1 MPLVNPRVFALAVPV
16 ALLAEPALAHHM
28 MGGALPQT
36 VAQGLLSGLG
46 HPIIGVDHL
55 VAIIG
60 VGIIAATISRGFTPT
75 IARGFA
81 PAISGF
87 ASAILGFAPALAFS
101 AAMIGGVALHLAR
114 AYLPAA
120 ELLVGLSTVAVG
132 LSIVASS
139 TLGVVSAG
147 GLFAMAGLVHG
158 YALGESI
165 VGAEPTPLGAY
176 LVGLLVVQSLLAGG
190 AFALTRAVTGKET
203 ALRRVAIVA
212 SGALI
217 AVVGGSAIAS
227 APGVIG

>member
-1 MPLVNPRVFALAVPV
+1 MALVNPRAFVLAVPV

-55 VAIIG
+55 IAIIG
-60 VGIIAATISRGFTPT
+60 VGIIAATISRGFAPT
-75 IARGFA
+75 ISRGFA
-81 PAISGF
+81 PTISR
-87 ASAILGFAPALAFS
+87 GFAPALAFS

-147 GLFAMAGLVHG
+147 GLLAVAGLVHG

-165 VGAEPTPLGAY
+165 VGAEPEPLGAY

-190 AFALTRAVTGKET
+190 AFALARAVASKET
-203 ALRRVAIVA
+203 ALRRLAIA
-212 SGALI
+212 AAGALI
-217 AVVGGSAIAS
+217 AVVGTIAS
-227 APGVIG
+227 APGIIG

>member
-1 MPLVNPRVFALAVPV
+1 
-16 ALLAEPALAHHM
+16 LLAEPALAHHM
-28 MGGALPQT
+28 MGGVLPQT

-60 VGIIAATISRGFTPT
+60 VGIIAATM
-75 IARGFA
+75 A
-81 PAISGF
+81 
-87 ASAILGFAPALAFS
+87 LGFAPAFAFS

-120 ELLVGLSTVAVG
+120 ELFVGLSTVAVG
-132 LSIVASS
+132 LCVMAPS

-147 GLFAMAGLVHG
+147 GVLAMAGLVHG

-165 VGAEPTPLGAY
+165 VGAEPTPLGGY

-190 AFALTRAVTGKET
+190 AFALTRAMAGKET
-203 ALRRVAIVA
+203 ALRRVAILA
-212 SGALI
+212 AGALI
-217 AVVGGSAIAS
+217 AVVGASTIAAAS
-227 APGVIG
+227 SLVG

>member
-1 MPLVNPRVFALAVPV
+1 MAWVNPRVFALAVPV
-16 ALLAEPALAHHM
+16 ALLAKPALAHHM

-46 HPIIGVDHL
+46 HPIIGIDHL

-60 VGIIAATISRGFTPT
+60 VGIIAATISRGF
-75 IARGFA
+75 
-81 PAISGF
+81 
-87 ASAILGFAPALAFS
+87 APALAFF
-101 AAMIGGVALHLAR
+101 AAMICGVALHLAR

-132 LSIVASS
+132 LSFVAFS
-139 TLGVVSAG
+139 TLGVVSAV

-217 AVVGGSAIAS
+217 AVVGGSTIAS

>member
-1 MPLVNPRVFALAVPV
+1 MALVNPRVFALAVPV

-60 VGIIAATISRGFTPT
+60 VGIIAATISRGFATT
-75 IARGFA
+75 ISR
-81 PAISGF
+81 
-87 ASAILGFAPALAFS
+87 GFAPALAFS

-190 AFALTRAVTGKET
+190 AFALTRAVAGKET

-212 SGALI
+212 AGALI
-217 AVVGGSAIAS
+217 AVVGGSTIAS

>member
-1 MPLVNPRVFALAVPV
+1 MALVNPRSFALAVPL
-16 ALLAEPALAHHM
+16 ALLAEPVLAHHI

-60 VGIIAATISRGFTPT
+60 VGIIAAKK
-75 IARGFA
+75 
-81 PAISGF
+81 
-87 ASAILGFAPALAFS
+87 ASAGAKPREIV

-217 AVVGGSAIAS
+217 AVVGGSTIAS
-227 APGVIG
+227 ASGVIG

>member
-1 MPLVNPRVFALAVPV
+1 MALVNPRVFALAVPV

-81 PAISGF
+81 PA
-87 ASAILGFAPALAFS
+87 LAFS

-165 VGAEPTPLGAY
+165 VGAESTPLGAY

-190 AFALTRAVTGKET
+190 AFALTRAVAGKET
-203 ALRRVAIVA
+203 ALRRVALVA
-212 SGALI
+212 AGALI
-217 AVVGGSAIAS
+217 AVVGGSTIAS
-227 APGVIG
+227 ASGVIG

>member
-1 MPLVNPRVFALAVPV
+1 MALVNPRVIALAVPV

-55 VAIIG
+55 IAIIG
-60 VGIIAATISRGFTPT
+60 VGIIAATISRGFAPT
-75 IARGFA
+75 ISRGFA
-81 PAISGF
+81 PTISR
-87 ASAILGFAPALAFS
+87 GFAPALAFS

-147 GLFAMAGLVHG
+147 GLLAVAGLVHG

-165 VGAEPTPLGAY
+165 VGAEPEPLGAY

-190 AFALTRAVTGKET
+190 AFALARAVASKET
-203 ALRRVAIVA
+203 ALRRLAIA
-212 SGALI
+212 AAGALI
-217 AVVGGSAIAS
+217 AVVGTIAS
-227 APGVIG
+227 APGIIG

>member
-1 MPLVNPRVFALAVPV
+1 MPLVNPRAFALAVPV

-60 VGIIAATISRGFTPT
+60 VGIIAATISRGF
-75 IARGFA
+75 
-81 PAISGF
+81 
-87 ASAILGFAPALAFS
+87 APALAFF

-190 AFALTRAVTGKET
+190 AFALTRAVAGKET
-203 ALRRVAIVA
+203 VLRRVAIVA
-212 SGALI
+212 AGALI
-217 AVVGGSAIAS
+217 AVVGGSTIAA

>member
-1 MPLVNPRVFALAVPV
+1 MPLVNPRAFALAVPV

-46 HPIIGVDHL
+46 HPIIGIDHL

-60 VGIIAATISRGFTPT
+60 VGIIAATISRGFAPATSGFAPAT
-75 IARGFA
+75 SGFA
-81 PAISGF
+81 PAIS
-87 ASAILGFAPALAFS
+87 GFAPALAFS
-101 AAMIGGVALHLAR
+101 AAMIGGVAMHLAR

-190 AFALTRAVTGKET
+190 AFALTRAVAGKET

-212 SGALI
+212 AGALI
-217 AVVGGSAIAS
+217 AVVGGSTIAS
-227 APGVIG
+227 ASGVIG

>member
-1 MPLVNPRVFALAVPV
+1 MALVNPRVFALAVPV

-28 MGGALPQT
+28 MGGALPKT

-46 HPIIGVDHL
+46 HPIIGIDHL
-55 VAIIG
+55 IAIIG
-60 VGIIAATISRGFTPT
+60 VGIIAATISR
-75 IARGFA
+75 
-81 PAISGF
+81 
-87 ASAILGFAPALAFS
+87 GFAPALAFS

-147 GLFAMAGLVHG
+147 GLLAVAGLVHG

-165 VGAEPTPLGAY
+165 VGAEPTQLVSY

-190 AFALTRAVTGKET
+190 AYALARAVASKET
-203 ALRRVAIVA
+203 TLRRLAIVA
-212 SGALI
+212 AGALI
-217 AVVGGSAIAS
+217 AVVGGSTIAS
-227 APGVIG
+227 APGIIG

>member
-1 MPLVNPRVFALAVPV
+1 MALVNPRVFALAVPV

-60 VGIIAATISRGFTPT
+60 VGIIAATISRGFATT
-75 IARGFA
+75 ISRGFA
-81 PAISGF
+81 TTISR
-87 ASAILGFAPALAFS
+87 GFAPALAFS

-190 AFALTRAVTGKET
+190 AFALTRAVAGKET
-203 ALRRVAIVA
+203 VLRRVAIVA
-212 SGALI
+212 AGALI
-217 AVVGGSAIAS
+217 AVVGGSTIAS

>member
-1 MPLVNPRVFALAVPV
+1 MAWVNPRVFALAVPV
-16 ALLAEPALAHHM
+16 ALLAKPALAHHM

-120 ELLVGLSTVAVG
+120 ELLVGLSTLAVG
-132 LSIVASS
+132 LSIVAFS
-139 TLGVVSAG
+139 TLGVVSAV
-147 GLFAMAGLVHG
+147 GLFAMAGVVHG

-190 AFALTRAVTGKET
+190 AFALTRAVAGKET

-212 SGALI
+212 AGALI
-217 AVVGGSAIAS
+217 AVVGGSTIAS

>member
-1 MPLVNPRVFALAVPV
+1 
-16 ALLAEPALAHHM
+16 
-28 MGGALPQT
+28 

-60 VGIIAATISRGFTPT
+60 VGIIAATISRDFAPT
-75 IARGFA
+75 ILRGFA
-81 PAISGF
+81 PT
-87 ASAILGFAPALAFS
+87 ILRGFAPALAFS
-101 AAMIGGVALHLAR
+101 GAMIGGVALHLAR

-132 LSIVASS
+132 LSIVVSS
-139 TLGVVSAG
+139 TLGVLSAG

-190 AFALTRAVTGKET
+190 AFALTRAAAGEET

-212 SGALI
+212 AGALI
-217 AVVGGSAIAS
+217 AVVGGSTIAS